1 MSEIVQTE
9 IPYNIPAANVH
20 STPCANQYW
29 HTTSQCGQI
38 LGKAHDAPHVHFVGR
53 VTAVAVA

>member
-9 IPYNIPAANVH
+9 IPYNLPAANVH

-29 HTTSQCGQI
+29 RTTSQCGANTMEGACSYHHVDIVI
-38 LGKAHDAPHVHFVGR
+38 LHTFLC
-53 VTAVAVA
+53 